1 MSNVIARN
9 VEWAKPKRAH
19 HRHSP
24 RDGGHGACAP
34 LPTLHL
40 AGMFFGENGARVKP
54 ARDDAAEARRL
65 RHSGARRRREL

>member
-1 MSNVIARN
+1 MLSGQSQSVPTIDIH
-9 VEWAKPKRAH
+9 PL
-19 HRHSP
+19 
-24 RDGGHGACAP
+24 DGGHGACAP